1 LKNDATGGQRP
12 VERFIAINK
21 VTAAGL
27 LAAVIFKPA
36 SKAAERA

>member
-1 LKNDATGGQRP
+1 MDGATGTSGP
-12 VERFIAINK
+12 GGRFIGMIE

-27 LAAVIFKPA
+27 LVAVIFKPA

>member
-1 LKNDATGGQRP
+1 MDGATGTSSPGG
-12 VERFIAINK
+12 RFIGVIE

-27 LAAVIFKPA
+27 LAAVIFQPA

>member
-1 LKNDATGGQRP
+1 MDGATGTRSPVGQ
-12 VERFIAINK
+12 FIAVNE
-21 VTAAGL
+21 VTAAGR